1 MCRCRDGWNVW
12 CKNTWKMGILFNF
25 QVMTFI
31 RVITGAFPVTQH
43 LLWFFF
49 LSKIAIYSASCHAKM
64 LCAYSTIISTPSETG
79 KLVHQIIFSII

>member
-49 LSKIAIYSASCHAKM
+49 FK
-64 LCAYSTIISTPSETG
+64 
-79 KLVHQIIFSII
+79 